1 MHSRYL
7 FPLLVILLSQ
17 ISTLIAGQLP
27 EKHPLDESESRT
39 IVLENGLKVLLVS
52 DPELNMSAASMA
64 VDVGSLMDPPEVQG
78 LAHFLEHML
87 FLGTEK
93 YPDVEAYGEYLS
105 QNGGYSNAYTARD
118 HTNYH
123 FQIFPDALEGALD
136 RFSQFFV
143 APLFTEEFTQ
153 REINAV
159 DSEFEKNLEND
170 LWRGFRMLS
179 FKSRKDHPQNSFS
192 TGNGDSLSSVTRDVL
207 IDFYNTYYSANQM
220 ALSIVSTHSLDQLEE
235 WTRSMFSEV
244 KSSGREPLQYPSDF
258 LDDKKVVRMV
268 KMKSMED
275 RRRMDIY
282 FNGPGVRG
290 DWDAKSENLIMGMMG
305 YEGKGSLL
313 SSLKEENL
321 ATSLGAGTWDESGN
335 YTLSVL
341 GVSLTPHG
349 QENPERVLELVFSY
363 IELLRQSPY
372 PEYLYSEDATMAAL
386 RQVYSDKGEGADR
399 ATDLANKALR
409 VPLEFAENSSTL
421 YLRQDPEFY
430 FSYLDHLRPDNML
443 VIISAKDVETTE
455 TEAIYGVEYTYSE
468 IEDGLLEKLAAP
480 ELNANQTLPN
490 PNPFVPENVKLLSE
504 RPVLLIDEPGLSLY
518 YGQDN
523 EFQRPKTAMQFKFR
537 VADQEYTAE
546 DAVLI
551 KFYELL
557 VNEYVNEIGYDA
569 LSAEL
574 GYTIKAGLEG
584 VSVSV
589 FGYTESARKLLPFL
603 VNALKECEIDQA
615 RFDSIKERTIREWNN
630 AEFDNGFLYIRYF
643 TSKASMET
651 FFLPNEKAAVAAS
664 IGLKDVYAFRD
675 GLFNAGAVEAL
686 VYGSV
691 SSGEAEKMVRSFK
704 DTLNAKTATEL
715 YENRVIAS
723 KPGDSL
729 LYKGILPT
737 NNSVFRKDYVAGMA
751 TPENRVT
758 AGVLS
763 NLIRTPYYIEMRTK
777 QQLGYVVWS
786 FSFDMEDMIK
796 LGFVIQ
802 SGDYDPVDL
811 VGRSDDLVSTFPELL
826 QGMPEEA
833 FLQAKSAVKSEIE
846 KKDKTILEKS
856 ARFFG
861 VAYDHGANWSRRDE
875 ALAALEDLSM
885 EDVIQFLRNTIDP
898 ETSQSQLVLL
908 FARQEQELAD
918 KTEAVTDLN
927 DWKSQQEYREVT
939 EL

>member
-1 MHSRYL
+1 M
-7 FPLLVILLSQ
+7 
-17 ISTLIAGQLP
+17 
-27 EKHPLDESESRT
+27 
-39 IVLENGLKVLLVS
+39 
-52 DPELNMSAASMA
+52 
-64 VDVGSLMDPPEVQG
+64 
-78 LAHFLEHML
+78 
-87 FLGTEK
+87 
-93 YPDVEAYGEYLS
+93 
-105 QNGGYSNAYTARD
+105 
-118 HTNYH
+118 
-123 FQIFPDALEGALD
+123 
-136 RFSQFFV
+136 
-143 APLFTEEFTQ
+143 
-153 REINAV
+153 
-159 DSEFEKNLEND
+159 
-170 LWRGFRMLS
+170 
-179 FKSRKDHPQNSFS
+179 
-192 TGNGDSLSSVTRDVL
+192 
-207 IDFYNTYYSANQM
+207 
-220 ALSIVSTHSLDQLEE
+220 
-235 WTRSMFSEV
+235 
-244 KSSGREPLQYPSDF
+244 
-258 LDDKKVVRMV
+258 
-268 KMKSMED
+268 
-275 RRRMDIY
+275 
-282 FNGPGVRG
+282 
-290 DWDAKSENLIMGMMG
+290 
-305 YEGKGSLL
+305 
-313 SSLKEENL
+313 
-321 ATSLGAGTWDESGN
+321 
-335 YTLSVL
+335 
-341 GVSLTPHG
+341 
-349 QENPERVLELVFSY
+349 
-363 IELLRQSPY
+363 
-372 PEYLYSEDATMAAL
+372 
-386 RQVYSDKGEGADR
+386 
-399 ATDLANKALR
+399 
-409 VPLEFAENSSTL
+409 
-421 YLRQDPEFY
+421 
-430 FSYLDHLRPDNML
+430 
-443 VIISAKDVETTE
+443 
-455 TEAIYGVEYTYSE
+455 
-468 IEDGLLEKLAAP
+468 
-480 ELNANQTLPN
+480 
-490 PNPFVPENVKLLSE
+490 
-504 RPVLLIDEPGLSLY
+504 
-518 YGQDN
+518 
-523 EFQRPKTAMQFKFR
+523 
-537 VADQEYTAE
+537 
-546 DAVLI
+546 
-551 KFYELL
+551 
-557 VNEYVNEIGYDA
+557 NEIGYDA

-589 FGYTESARKLLPFL
+589 FGYTESARKLLPYL

-675 GLFNAGAVEAL
+675 GLFKAGAVEAL

>member
-7 FPLLVILLSQ
+7 LPILAILIGQ
-17 ISTLIAGQLP
+17 ISILNAGQLP
-27 EKHPLDESESRT
+27 EKHPLDKSESRT
-39 IVLENGLKVLLVS
+39 LVLDNGLKVLLVS

-64 VDVGSLMDPPEVQG
+64 VDVGSLMDPAEVQG

-136 RFSQFFV
+136 RFSQFFL
-143 APLFTEEFTQ
+143 APLFTEEFTE

-159 DSEFEKNLEND
+159 DSEFEKNLESD
-170 LWRGFRMLS
+170 IWRGFRMLCH
-179 FKSRKDHPQNSFS
+179 KSSPDHPQNSFS
-192 TGNGDSLSSVTRDVL
+192 TGNGDSLSDVTRDVL

-220 ALSIVSTHSLDQLEE
+220 ALSIVSTHSLDQLEK

-244 KSSGREPLQYPSDF
+244 KSNGREALQYPSDF
-258 LDDKKVVRMV
+258 LEDKPVVRMI
-268 KMKSMED
+268 KMKSIED
-275 RRRMDIY
+275 RRKMDIY
-282 FNGPGVRG
+282 FNAPGVRS

-305 YEGKGSLL
+305 YEGQGSLL

-321 ATSLGAGTWDESGN
+321 ATSLGAGTWDESDN

-341 GVSLTPHG
+341 GISLTPQG

-363 IELLRQSPY
+363 IEMLRQSPY
-372 PEYLYSEDATMAAL
+372 PEYLYNEDATMASL
-386 RQVYSDKGEGADR
+386 RQVYSDKGEGASR
-399 ATDLANKALR
+399 ATNLANKALR

-421 YLRQDPEFY
+421 YLRQDPDFY
-430 FSYLDHLRPDNML
+430 YQYLDHMRPDNML
-443 VIISAKDVETTE
+443 VMISAKDVETTE
-455 TEAIYGVEYTYSE
+455 TEAVYGVEYTYSE
-468 IEDGLLEKLAAP
+468 IGDGLLERLAAP
-480 ELNANQTLPN
+480 ELVAGQTLPN
-490 PNPFVPENVKLLSE
+490 PNPFVPENVELLSE
-504 RPVLLIDEPGLSLY
+504 RPVLLVDEPGLSLY

-537 VADQEYTAE
+537 VRDQDYTAK

-574 GYTIKAGLEG
+574 AYSIKAGFEG
-584 VSVSV
+584 VSVSA
-589 FGYTESARKLLPFL
+589 FGYTESARKLLPYL

-615 RFDSIKERTIREWNN
+615 RFDSIKERTVREWNN
-630 AEFDNGFLYIRYF
+630 EKFDNGFLYVRYF
-643 TSKASMET
+643 TSKASLQT
-651 FFLPNEKAAVAAS
+651 FFLPTEKAAAAAD

-675 GLFNAGAVEAL
+675 RLFKKGSVEAL

-691 SSGEAEKMVRSFK
+691 SAPEAEEMARSFQG
-704 DTLNAKTATEL
+704 TLGAKPAKKL
-715 YENRVIAS
+715 FENKVIAS
-723 KPGDSL
+723 KPGEKL
-729 LYKGILPT
+729 LFKDTLPT

-751 TPENRVT
+751 TPMNRVT
-758 AGVLS
+758 AAVLS

-786 FSFDMEDMIK
+786 FSFNMEDTTK

-802 SGDYDPVDL
+802 SGDYDPIDL
-811 VGRSDDLVSTFPELL
+811 VGRSDALISTFPDLL
-826 QGMPEEA
+826 KSMPEDA
-833 FLQAKSAVKSEIE
+833 FLKAKAAVRSEIE
-846 KKDKTILEKS
+846 KKDKTIMEKS

-861 VAYDHGANWSRRDE
+861 LAYDHAENWSRRDE
-875 ALAALEDLSM
+875 SLAALETLTM
-885 EDVIQFLRNTIDP
+885 EDVVQFLKSTIDP

-918 KTEAVTDLN
+918 ETEAVTDLN
-927 DWKSQQEYREVT
+927 DWKPHQEYREIT
-939 EL
+939 DL